1 MKKCPVCGCCRVST
15 TALVKFIQ
23 NDDGDMIPEL
33 DDQEEVNN
41 QVTWPNNVFKC
52 ENAECGIPSIDG
64 KQIDPTIWEFNNGD
78 LFTIWCVLNNLD
90 YDKTKEEYET
100 SCEEETNPTRKAFH
114 DWVDSLEYEP
124 WEGLYAELVD

>member
-33 DDQEEVNN
+33 DDQEEVNA

-52 ENAECGIPSIDG
+52 ENPECGIPSING
-64 KQIDPTIWEFNNGD
+64 KQIDPSIWEFNNGD
-78 LFTIWCVLNNLD
+78 LFTIWC
-90 YDKTKEEYET
+90 
-100 SCEEETNPTRKAFH
+100 ETNPVRKAFH
-114 DWVDSLEYEP
+114 DWLDTLEYEP